1 MMKTFT
7 VTAQRAGRWWAL
19 ECAEA
24 GCYSQ
29 CRRLDQV
36 DDEMREA
43 IAWQTGLAKDA
54 FNIAVNIEL
63 PVRYQQQLQQT
74 KQLQAEAEKL
84 VASAASSS
92 RLVAKEMKD
101 DGFTLRDIGQ
111 VMGISYQRAGQL
123 VAACNRD

>member
-1 MMKTFT
+1 MVAIMKTFT

-19 ECAEA
+19 EC
-24 GCYSQ
+24 
-29 CRRLDQV
+29 
-36 DDEMREA
+36 
-43 IAWQTGLAKDA
+43 
-54 FNIAVNIEL
+54 
-63 PVRYQQQLQQT
+63 
-74 KQLQAEAEKL
+74 AEAEKL

>member
-1 MMKTFT
+1 M
-7 VTAQRAGRWWAL
+7 
-19 ECAEA
+19 
-24 GCYSQ
+24 
-29 CRRLDQV
+29 
-36 DDEMREA
+36 
-43 IAWQTGLAKDA
+43 
-54 FNIAVNIEL
+54 EL